1 MTSLVVGETLA
12 DNFAKIDGVG
22 TGTIKAIINAG
33 FFTLAVDYDGGFT
46 LDTNWSGDAT
56 ETVETVYCDKNWVD
70 ASKIDCY
77 LWWLDN
83 PTQATK
89 LNA

>member
-1 MTSLVVGETLA
+1 M
-12 DNFAKIDGVG
+12 
-22 TGTIKAIINAG
+22 IINAG
-33 FFTLAVDYDGGFT
+33 LLNTMAVDYDGGFT
-46 LDTNWSGDAT
+46 KDTNWSGDAN
-56 ETVETVYCDKNWVD
+56 ENIEVVYCDKNWTD

-77 LWWLDN
+77 LWWQDN